1 VLAAHGFALLYDCH
15 SIRSRVPRLFDGE
28 LPAFNIGT
36 NAGRSCAPGV
46 RNAVTDVCAAAEGY
60 SSVVDGRFKGGWIT
74 RHYGRP
80 DAGVHAVQM
89 ELAQRTYM
97 EEAPPWTFDDA
108 KADAVRAV
116 LRAALGA
123 MLARARETVRT
134 DR

>member
-1 VLAAHGFALLYDCH
+1 
-15 SIRSRVPRLFDGE
+15 
-28 LPAFNIGT
+28 
-36 NAGRSCAPGV
+36 V
-46 RNAVTDVCAAAEGY
+46 RGAVTDVCAAAQGY

-108 KADAVRAV
+108 RADAVRRV
-116 LRAALGA
+116 LRAALET
-123 MLARARETVRT
+123 MLAEAAKTLRKVR
-134 DR
+134 